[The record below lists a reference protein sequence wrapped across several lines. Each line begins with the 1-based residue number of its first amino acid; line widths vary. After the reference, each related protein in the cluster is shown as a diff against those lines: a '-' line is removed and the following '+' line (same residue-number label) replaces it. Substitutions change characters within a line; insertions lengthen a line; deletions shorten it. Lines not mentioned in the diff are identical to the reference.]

1 MAEMLTQLH
10 LCGTRLVPSE
20 RVECNADVFVTQEQC
35 HFIQWVKKAFDQE
48 VSFPTRVL
56 CLLHGCC
63 FLLALIVSLECLFF
77 GLYDFMDCS
86 VKQIKIA
93 EQVPSSHR

>member
-1 MAEMLTQLH
+1 MAEVLTQLH

-63 FLLALIVSLECLFF
+63 FFVGVNCELRVSVLWFVRF
-77 GLYDFMDCS
+77 HGLQC
-86 VKQIKIA
+86 
-93 EQVPSSHR
+93 